1 LRTESAR
8 AVLAYQSGT
17 LLGLGFGDHPLIM
30 EELDGAVLVPPSA
43 ESPMVAYAWAINLQE
58 GDKLEVGLLKD
69 GAPLAENSVT
79 LDHAKAQ
86 YMLFAGKKRPP
97 GGWTSGTYSAVV
109 KILRDGKPVIDETR
123 TFDLD

>member
-1 LRTESAR
+1 
-8 AVLAYQSGT
+8 
-17 LLGLGFGDHPLIM
+17 
-30 EELDGAVLVPPSA
+30 
-43 ESPMVAYAWAINLQE
+43 MVAYAWAINLQE

-79 LDHAKAQ
+79 LDHAKGSICCSQAKS
-86 YMLFAGKKRPP
+86 ARRADGR
-97 GGWTSGTYSAVV
+97 GTYSAVV

>member
-1 LRTESAR
+1 
-8 AVLAYQSGT
+8 
-17 LLGLGFGDHPLIM
+17 
-30 EELDGAVLVPPSA
+30 
-43 ESPMVAYAWAINLQE
+43 
-58 GDKLEVGLLKD
+58 LKD

-86 YMLFAGKKRPP
+86 YFSQARSARRIVSFAPYP
-97 GGWTSGTYSAVV
+97 GFGWSSGTYSAVV